1 MRHNAAM
8 SEPVPT
14 PPTRRQALIAR
25 GEQLVLVILAIVVV
39 AGVAYRAASYWRA
52 GSEPLEAVPAATP
65 TYRVNINAADWV
77 TLALVP
83 GLGEAL
89 SKRIVAER
97 ERRGG
102 RFESLDDLKAVRGI
116 SDKTLDKLRPL
127 LFVADPD
134 AGDEPVQMLDDP

>member
-1 MRHNAAM
+1 M
-8 SEPVPT
+8 SESAIT
-14 PPTRRQALIAR
+14 PPTRRQALIAK
-25 GEQLVLVILAIVVV
+25 GEQGVLVILALAVV
-39 AGVAYRAASYWRA
+39 AGVAYRMVSYYRL
-52 GSEPLEAVPAATP
+52 GGEPLEAVPASPP

-83 GLGEAL
+83 GLGEVL

-102 RFESLDDLKAVRGI
+102 RFALLDDLTAVEGI
-116 SDKTLDKLRPL
+116 GEKKLAALRPF

-134 AGDEPVQMLDDP
+134 VEDEPVELPDGR